1 MIELIR
7 NMFKPS
13 LERQNGIELNK
24 IIDDMLTIDMLN
36 DGIKNILLG
45 LKNDNVKFV
54 STENLNSFKQNMELQ
69 LSLASM
75 RTSLNQFCNKITSGG
90 EL

>member
-1 MIELIR
+1 
-7 NMFKPS
+7 MFKPS